1 MGYVGIQTTNSFSR
15 QPSKQDFTG
24 SSGSSITL
32 SHAVACPEDI
42 SLYINHVRQEPTTS
56 YTVAGT
62 TVSFV
67 GYSIS
72 ATDDVYVTHNALV
85 LQTVV
90 PPDSSVTNAKLVD
103 GSIATAK
110 LADDAVT
117 RAKMADD
124 LSGTN
129 LAIDTTSSTFKM
141 TDVSSNA
148 FYRAGSFDVTDASG
162 AGLTLTQT
170 RQGNYIR
177 IGDLVYVNFYVTYPT
192 NSNSSGATIGGLPFQ
207 AASAE
212 GFHYLAGRIEAY
224 GAADVRVQIQEGTTT
239 GLPQQNNTGLTNAQL
254 TGRYV
259 IMSGC
264 YIAQSGT

>member
-1 MGYVGIQTTNSFSR
+1 MGYIGNQTTNSYS
-15 QPSKQDFTG
+15 SMDKQTITG
-24 SSGSSITL
+24 NGGASYTL
-32 SHAVACPEDI
+32 THAAANAQEIEVFV
-42 SLYINHVRQEPTTS
+42 NNVRQEPGVA
-56 YTVAGT
+56 YTVADNALNMTGN
-62 TVSFV
+62 VAS
-67 GYSIS
+67 
-72 ATDDVYVTHNALV
+72 TDDFYVIYQGKA

-148 FYRAGSFDVTDASG
+148 FYRAGSFNVIDGSG
-162 AGLTLTQT
+162 AGLTFTQT

-177 IGDLVYVNFYVTYPT
+177 IGDLVYVNFYIEYPST
-192 NSNSSGATIGGLPFQ
+192 NSSAGARIGGLPFQ
-207 AASAE
+207 AASGE
-212 GFHYLAGRIEAY
+212 GFHYLIGRIGY
-224 GAADVRVQIQEGTTT
+224 WAASDIRIQIQEGTTE
-239 GLPQQNNTGLTNAQL
+239 GLLQQNNSGLTNANVSTQ
-254 TGRYV
+254 YI
-259 IMSGC
+259 IMSGS

>member
-1 MGYVGIQTTNSFSR
+1 MGYVGNQTTNSFSS

-32 SHAVACPEDI
+32 SHAVSSPEDI

-72 ATDDVYVTHNALV
+72 ATDDVYVTYNALA

-141 TDVSSNA
+141 TDLSSNA
-148 FYRAGSFDVTDASG
+148 FYRAGSFNVTDGSG
-162 AGLTLTQT
+162 AGLTFTQT

-177 IGDLVYVNFYVTYPT
+177 IGDLVYINFYIEYPST
-192 NSNSSGATIGGLPFQ
+192 SNGNAATIDGLPFPTPSGEGFNYLVGRIGYW
-207 AASAE
+207 AASDI
-212 GFHYLAGRIEAY
+212 RIQLLENS
-224 GAADVRVQIQEGTTT
+224 TK
-239 GLPQQNNTGLTNAQL
+239 GLLQQNNSGLTNANVSTQ
-254 TGRYV
+254 YV
-259 IMSGC
+259 IMSGS